1 MINFTV
7 TEKEINEYNQAQP
20 FPHIVIDNFL
30 PPSILNGVI
39 DDFRNHN
46 DWGWDN
52 SQYSQ
57 QHQVKKF
64 FSPWNENGSNTLP
77 INTKLIL
84 NYLNSPETISML
96 EKLTGING
104 LIADP
109 TLLGGGMH
117 KIDSGGKLSIHAD
130 SRKHAVTG
138 NYRRINLLVYL
149 NKNWNSEW
157 GGSLQLWNNDMT
169 TMVQDIQPFFNRV
182 VIFNTGGDTYHG
194 HPHALNTPEGV
205 SRISLA
211 LYYYTKEN
219 PDTDENN
226 VTSAV
231 WKDVP
236 SETKQ
241 ITPTKVIKDG
251 PTMCFATMCKNEEHC
266 IQNTLESVYKHIDY
280 WVVCDTG
287 STDRTCEI
295 VKNFFEEKG
304 IPGELHVDEW
314 VGFDHNKSLMMERA
328 KDKTDYVLHLDAD
341 DLLINGLDFGKN
353 DIGDDAYFMN
363 VTRGTLNWMALIIFN
378 NRLTWRFC
386 GVAHTTIKCKEK
398 ESFTTKDISNR
409 NSYVSGEGI
418 GSRAFDPKK
427 FLYDAEKLKKQ
438 FFDTLLS
445 DPDDLNSRSA
455 FYTGQ
460 SYQDYGMLEEAI
472 KWYRL
477 YTKLDVTWFEEI
489 FECNMRIA
497 YCMMKLNYKLSDI
510 ESQMSLAI
518 NIEPDRAEPYYFMG
532 KHCNEIGEYEKAY
545 NYLRA
550 AKSRDY
556 KSVKEKYRLFI
567 QETMYGIYNNDELSV
582 ACFWSDRFDE
592 GYKYLLE
599 ILNDERF
606 SSSKDRLLTNQKH
619 FQDRMGVLH
628 N

>member
-194 HPHALNTPEGV
+194 HPHDLNTPEGV

-363 VTRGTLNWMALIIFN
+363 VTRGTLKWMALIIFN
-378 NRLTWRFC
+378 NRLTWKFC

-398 ESFTTKDISNR
+398 KSFTTKDISNR

-582 ACFWSDRFDE
+582 VCFWSDRFDE

>member
-1 MINFTV
+1 
-7 TEKEINEYNQAQP
+7 
-20 FPHIVIDNFL
+20 
-30 PPSILNGVI
+30 
-39 DDFRNHN
+39 
-46 DWGWDN
+46 
-52 SQYSQ
+52 
-57 QHQVKKF
+57 
-64 FSPWNENGSNTLP
+64 
-77 INTKLIL
+77 
-84 NYLNSPETISML
+84 
-96 EKLTGING
+96 
-104 LIADP
+104 
-109 TLLGGGMH
+109 MH

-194 HPHALNTPEGV
+194 HPHVLNTPEGV

-363 VTRGTLNWMALIIFN
+363 VTRGTLKWMALIIFN

-445 DPDDLNSRSA
+445 DPDNLNSRSA

-472 KWYRL
+472 KWYKL

-518 NIEPDRAEPYYFMG
+518 NVEPDRAEPYYFMG

-582 ACFWSDRFDE
+582 SCFWSDRFDE

-599 ILNDERF
+599 ILDDERF

>member
-194 HPHALNTPEGV
+194 HPHDLNTPEGV

-211 LYYYTKEN
+211 LYYYTKET

-363 VTRGTLNWMALIIFN
+363 VTRGTLKWMALIIFN
-378 NRLTWRFC
+378 NRLTWKFC

-606 SSSKDRLLTNQKH
+606 SGSKDRLLTNQKH

>member
-194 HPHALNTPEGV
+194 HPHDLNTPEGV

-314 VGFDHNKSLMMERA
+314 VGFDHNKSLMMGRA

-363 VTRGTLNWMALIIFN
+363 VTRGTLKWMALIIFN
-378 NRLTWRFC
+378 NRLTWKFC

>member
-64 FSPWNENGSNTLP
+64 FSTWNENGNNILP

-194 HPHALNTPEGV
+194 HPHDLNTPEGV

-363 VTRGTLNWMALIIFN
+363 VTRGTLKWMALIIFN
-378 NRLTWRFC
+378 NRLTWKFC

>member
-20 FPHIVIDNFL
+20 FPHIVLDNFL

-194 HPHALNTPEGV
+194 HPHDLNTPEGV

-219 PDTDENN
+219 PDTNENN

-363 VTRGTLNWMALIIFN
+363 VTRGTLKWMALIIFN
-378 NRLTWRFC
+378 NRLTWKFC

>member
-194 HPHALNTPEGV
+194 HPHDLNTPEGV

-219 PDTDENN
+219 PDTNENN

-363 VTRGTLNWMALIIFN
+363 VTRGTLKWMALIIFN
-378 NRLTWRFC
+378 NRLTWKFC

-545 NYLRA
+545 NYLKA

>member
-20 FPHIVIDNFL
+20 FPHIVLDNFL

-64 FSPWNENGSNTLP
+64 FSPWNENGGNTLP

-363 VTRGTLNWMALIIFN
+363 VTRGTLKWMALIIFN
-378 NRLTWRFC
+378 NRLTWKFC

>member
-46 DWGWDN
+46 NWGWDN
-52 SQYSQ
+52 SDYSKD
-57 QHQVKKF
+57 HQVKKF
-64 FSPWNENGSNTLP
+64 FSPWNNDGDATLP

-84 NYLNSPETISML
+84 NYFNSPDVISML
-96 EKLTGING
+96 EKLTGIEG

-117 KIDSGGKLSIHAD
+117 KIESGGKLSIHAD
-130 SRKHAVTG
+130 SRKHAVTN

-149 NKNWNSEW
+149 NKDWNKEW
-157 GGSLQLWNNDMT
+157 GGSLQLWDKDMT
-169 TMVQDIQPFFNRV
+169 TMVQDIQPLFNRV
-182 VIFNTGGDTYHG
+182 VIFNTGADTYHG
-194 HPHALNTPEGV
+194 HPHPLNTPNGM

-211 LYYYTKEN
+211 LYYYTKETS
-219 PDTDENN
+219 DTDENN

-231 WKDVP
+231 WKDVS

-363 VTRGTLNWMALIIFN
+363 VTRGTLKWMALIIFN

-445 DPDDLNSRSA
+445 DPDNLNSRSA

-472 KWYRL
+472 KWYKL

-518 NIEPDRAEPYYFMG
+518 NVEPDRAEPYYFMG

-582 ACFWSDRFDE
+582 SCFWSDRFDE

-599 ILNDERF
+599 ILDDERF

>member
-194 HPHALNTPEGV
+194 HPHDLNTPEGV

-314 VGFDHNKSLMMERA
+314 VGFDHNKSLMMGRA

-363 VTRGTLNWMALIIFN
+363 VTRGTLKWMALIIFN
-378 NRLTWRFC
+378 NRLTWKFC

-545 NYLRA
+545 NYLKA

>member
-64 FSPWNENGSNTLP
+64 FSPWNENGNNILP
-77 INTKLIL
+77 INTKLII

-96 EKLTGING
+96 EKLTGIDG

-241 ITPTKVIKDG
+241 ITPIKVIKDG

-363 VTRGTLNWMALIIFN
+363 VTRGTLKWMALIIFN

-445 DPDDLNSRSA
+445 DPDNLNSRSA

-472 KWYRL
+472 KWYKL

-518 NIEPDRAEPYYFMG
+518 NVEPDRAEPYYFMG

-582 ACFWSDRFDE
+582 SCFWSDRFDE

-599 ILNDERF
+599 ILDDERF

>member
-1 MINFTV
+1 
-7 TEKEINEYNQAQP
+7 
-20 FPHIVIDNFL
+20 
-30 PPSILNGVI
+30 
-39 DDFRNHN
+39 
-46 DWGWDN
+46 
-52 SQYSQ
+52 
-57 QHQVKKF
+57 
-64 FSPWNENGSNTLP
+64 
-77 INTKLIL
+77 
-84 NYLNSPETISML
+84 ML
-96 EKLTGING
+96 EKLTGIKG

-130 SRKHAVTG
+130 SRKHAITG
-138 NYRRINLLVYL
+138 DYRRINLLVYL
-149 NKNWNSEW
+149 NKDWNKEW

-194 HPHALNTPEGV
+194 HPHDLNTPEGV

-219 PDTDENN
+219 PNTDENN

-363 VTRGTLNWMALIIFN
+363 VTRGTLKWMALIIFN
-378 NRLTWRFC
+378 NRLTWKFC

>member
-20 FPHIVIDNFL
+20 FSHIVIDNFL

-130 SRKHAVTG
+130 SRKHVVTE

-304 IPGELHVDEW
+304 ISGELHVDEW

-363 VTRGTLNWMALIIFN
+363 VTRGTLKWMALIIFN
-378 NRLTWRFC
+378 NRLTWKFC

-460 SYQDYGMLEEAI
+460 SYQDYGMLEDAI

-477 YTKLDVTWFEEI
+477 YTKLNVTWFEEI

>member
-64 FSPWNENGSNTLP
+64 FSPWNENGNNILP

-84 NYLNSPETISML
+84 NYLNSPETVSML
-96 EKLTGING
+96 EKLTGIDG

-194 HPHALNTPEGV
+194 HPHVLNTPEGV

-363 VTRGTLNWMALIIFN
+363 VTRGTLKWMALIIFN

-445 DPDDLNSRSA
+445 DPDNLNSRSA

-472 KWYRL
+472 KWYKL

-518 NIEPDRAEPYYFMG
+518 NVEPDRAEPYYFMG

-582 ACFWSDRFDE
+582 SCFWSDRFDE

-599 ILNDERF
+599 ILDDERF

>member
-104 LIADP
+104 LIVDP

-363 VTRGTLNWMALIIFN
+363 VTRGTLKWMALIIFN
-378 NRLTWRFC
+378 NRLTWKFC

>member
-241 ITPTKVIKDG
+241 ITPAKVIKDG

-363 VTRGTLNWMALIIFN
+363 VTRGTLKWMALIIFN
-378 NRLTWRFC
+378 NRLTWKFC

>member
-39 DDFRNHN
+39 DDFKNHN
-46 DWGWDN
+46 NWGWDN
-52 SQYSQ
+52 SNYSKD
-57 QHQVKKF
+57 HQVKKF
-64 FSPWNENGSNTLP
+64 FSPWNNDGDATLP

-84 NYLNSPETISML
+84 NYFNSPDVISML
-96 EKLTGING
+96 EKLTGIEG

-117 KIDSGGKLSIHAD
+117 KIESGGKLSIHAD
-130 SRKHAVTG
+130 SRKHAVTN

-149 NKNWNSEW
+149 NKEWNKEW
-157 GGSLQLWNNDMT
+157 GGSLQLWDKDMT
-169 TMVQDIQPFFNRV
+169 TMVQDIQPLFNRV
-182 VIFNTGGDTYHG
+182 VIFNTGADTYHG
-194 HPHALNTPEGV
+194 HPHPLNTPNGM

-211 LYYYTKEN
+211 LYYYTKET

-231 WKDVP
+231 WKDVS

-241 ITPTKVIKDG
+241 ITPTKIIKDG

-363 VTRGTLNWMALIIFN
+363 VTRGTLKWMALIIFN

-445 DPDDLNSRSA
+445 DPDNLNSRSA

-472 KWYRL
+472 KWYKL
-477 YTKLDVTWFEEI
+477 YTKLDITWFEEI

-518 NIEPDRAEPYYFMG
+518 NVEPDRAEPYYFMG

-582 ACFWSDRFDE
+582 SCFWSDRFDE

-599 ILNDERF
+599 ILDDERF

>member
-363 VTRGTLNWMALIIFN
+363 VTRGTLKWMALIIFN
-378 NRLTWRFC
+378 NRLTWKFC

-619 FQDRMGVLH
+619 FQDRMGVIH

>member
-314 VGFDHNKSLMMERA
+314 VGFDHNKSLMMGRA

-363 VTRGTLNWMALIIFN
+363 VTRGTLKWMALIIFN
-378 NRLTWRFC
+378 NRLTWKFC

>member
-7 TEKEINEYNQAQP
+7 TEKEINKYNQAQP

-64 FSPWNENGSNTLP
+64 FSPWNENDSNTLP

-130 SRKHAVTG
+130 SRKHVVTG

-194 HPHALNTPEGV
+194 HPHDLNTPEGV

-363 VTRGTLNWMALIIFN
+363 VTRGTLKWMALIIFN

-472 KWYRL
+472 KWYKL
-477 YTKLDVTWFEEI
+477 YTKLNVTWFEEI

-518 NIEPDRAEPYYFMG
+518 NTEPDRAEPYYFMG

-550 AKSRDY
+550 AKSSEY

-582 ACFWSDRFDE
+582 ACFWTDRFDE

>member
-194 HPHALNTPEGV
+194 HPHDLNTPEGV

-363 VTRGTLNWMALIIFN
+363 VTRGTLKWMALIIFN
-378 NRLTWRFC
+378 NRLTWKFC

-398 ESFTTKDISNR
+398 KSFTTKDISNR

>member
-20 FPHIVIDNFL
+20 FSHIVIDNFL

-77 INTKLIL
+77 TFTKLIL

-363 VTRGTLNWMALIIFN
+363 VTRGTLKWMALIIFN
-378 NRLTWRFC
+378 NRLTWKFC

-460 SYQDYGMLEEAI
+460 SYQDYGMLEDAI

-477 YTKLDVTWFEEI
+477 YTKLNVTWFEEI

>member
-363 VTRGTLNWMALIIFN
+363 VTRGTLKWMALIIFN
-378 NRLTWRFC
+378 NRLTWKFC

-427 FLYDAEKLKKQ
+427 FLYDAKKLKKQ

-606 SSSKDRLLTNQKH
+606 SSSKDRLLINQKH